1 MRFRKILLSQRE
13 FLKSNQ
19 SVSIFEDIFILTA
32 NFMSTSKIVGVPC
45 FIYK

>member
-1 MRFRKILLSQRE
+1 MRFGKILLSKRE

-19 SVSIFEDIFILTA
+19 SISIFEDIFILTA
-32 NFMSTSKIVGVPC
+32 NFMSISKIVGGPC